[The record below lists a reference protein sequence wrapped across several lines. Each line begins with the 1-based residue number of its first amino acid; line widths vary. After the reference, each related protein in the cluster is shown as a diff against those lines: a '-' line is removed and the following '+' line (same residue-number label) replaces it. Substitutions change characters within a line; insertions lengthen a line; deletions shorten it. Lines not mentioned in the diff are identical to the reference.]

1 MNFEWDILVWQH
13 FCVKYGFIRRELW
26 NCTLF
31 SRYERTSKTISMF
44 YNGAV
49 TNVENNL
56 VEELEEEHFK
66 TGKIV
71 TDLRLGQYI
80 LSDREYAYSFSG
92 KITDFNGWSQSLDSD
107 YLEDWMNC
115 EEKVLYPP
123 PDLGWL
129 DTHQLS

>member
-1 MNFEWDILVWQH
+1 M
-13 FCVKYGFIRRELW
+13 
-26 NCTLF
+26 F

-80 LSDREYAYSFSG
+80 LADREYAYSFSG

>member
-1 MNFEWDILVWQH
+1 MW
-13 FCVKYGFIRRELW
+13 FC
-26 NCTLF
+26 
-31 SRYERTSKTISMF
+31 RYERRSKTISMF

-56 VEELEEEHFK
+56 VEELEDEHFQ

-71 TDLRLGQYI
+71 EGLRLGQYI

-92 KITDFNGWSQSLDSD
+92 QITDFNGWSQSLDSD

-115 EEKVLYPP
+115 EEKVLYPA
-123 PDLGWL
+123 PDLGWTPTELL
-129 DTHQLS
+129 DDKIFIFI